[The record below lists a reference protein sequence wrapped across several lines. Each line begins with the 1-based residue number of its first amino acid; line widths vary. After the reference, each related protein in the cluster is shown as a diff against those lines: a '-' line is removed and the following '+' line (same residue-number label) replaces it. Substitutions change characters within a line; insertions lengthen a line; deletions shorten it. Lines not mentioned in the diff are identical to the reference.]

1 MSPYYVLDKVMA
13 YWLNMVRNYREDA
26 PSRRTVDTPQSS
38 ASRREGLNCVQNRA
52 TETICTAMKKREQKG
67 C

>member
-26 PSRRTVDTPQSS
+26 PSRRTVDTPQYSY
-38 ASRREGLNCVQNRA
+38 
-52 TETICTAMKKREQKG
+52 TIG
-67 C
+67 